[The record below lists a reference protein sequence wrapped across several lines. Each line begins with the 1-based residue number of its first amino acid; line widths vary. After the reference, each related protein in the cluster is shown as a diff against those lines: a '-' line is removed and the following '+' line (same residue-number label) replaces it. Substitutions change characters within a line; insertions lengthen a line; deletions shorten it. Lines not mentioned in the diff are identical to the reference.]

1 MFFKDYHNP
10 GKGIEKNTPPKKGIP
25 LFVELLTIDF
35 WGFVGLNMLYFVLC
49 IPVVTIGGAT
59 LAYNKLCCDII
70 SNKHVFVFSDF
81 FEEFK
86 RSFKKGILL
95 SVVIVF
101 VIFDLF
107 IIYTNLTAY
116 AVNGMEK
123 QWMAV
128 WIGSI
133 LISIIL
139 TSSLIYLTL
148 IMANLDMSFLF
159 QLKNAALLMILGGWK
174 TLVSALFNIAV
185 FVFAVDFFPFS
196 GIVFLIGGFYILF
209 FVNCFTVW
217 PVILKYAVL
226 KDEK

>member
-1 MFFKDYHNP
+1 MFFKDYHTP
-10 GKGIEKNTPPKKGIP
+10 GRGIDKNAPTKKGIL
-25 LFVELLTIDF
+25 LFIELLTIDF
-35 WGFVGLNMLYFVLC
+35 WGFVGLNMLYVILC
-49 IPVVTIGGAT
+49 IPVITIGGAT

-86 RSFKKGILL
+86 KNFKKGILL

-101 VIFDLF
+101 IIFDLF

-139 TSSLIYLTL
+139 TSSLIYLIL
-148 IMANLDMSFLF
+148 IMANLDISFLF
-159 QLKNAALLMILGGWK
+159 QLKNAVILMVLGGWR
-174 TLVSALFNIAV
+174 TLASAIFSISSFV
-185 FVFAVDFFPFS
+185 FVINFFPFS
-196 GIVFLIGGFYILF
+196 GIVFFIVGFYILF
-209 FVNCFTVW
+209 FINCFTVW

-226 KDEK
+226 NV